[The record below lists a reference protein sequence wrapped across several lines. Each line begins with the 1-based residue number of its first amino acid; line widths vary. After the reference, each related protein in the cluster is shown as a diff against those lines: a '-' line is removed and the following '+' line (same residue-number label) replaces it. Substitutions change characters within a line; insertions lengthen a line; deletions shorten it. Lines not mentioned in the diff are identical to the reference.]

1 MEIET
6 HSKLWSSMPF
16 HPYYRR
22 KRYRISKLVTHIE
35 PADIFG
41 VRSKWAV
48 CLDINLPCPPEQ
60 IEIIDKRTAHEDL
73 RRLVHVGQINS
84 LLQNLLLIDIEIKLR
99 NAWQPSG

>member
-1 MEIET
+1 MEIVT
-6 HSKLWSSMPF
+6 HCKLWSGMPF
-16 HPYYRR
+16 HPHHRR
-22 KRYRISKLVTHIE
+22 KRYRLPKIITHIE

-41 VRSKWAV
+41 VCSKWAI

-60 IEIIDKRTAHEDL
+60 IEIIDKGAAHEDL
-73 RRLVHVGQINS
+73 RRLIHVRQINS